1 MLIYKCPDCG
11 RTIEFPNLYRNEK
24 ITRNRICVRCEK
36 KNKKKST
43 KKKKKQALFSYPQRD

>member
-43 KKKKKQALFSYPQRD
+43 KKKKKQALFSYP